1 MTSRGRPP
9 KPIEQKRL
17 TGNPGKRPLPSQG
30 SLVLLPSMY
39 EIPEPPR
46 PLVTEAAKAMWD
58 RVWSMGQTWLSP
70 QTDIE
75 LLLMTCEMVDERW
88 NLRIKV
94 LTDNRPEE
102 RKGLRDLERQL
113 VANLSLLG
121 FTPTDRSRLG
131 VAEVKRVSKI
141 EELRARKEENRFIM
155 ATEVAHTDTTSGSSK

>member
-1 MTSRGRPP
+1 MGRPP
-9 KPIEQKRL
+9 KPIEQKRAL
-17 TGNPGKRPLPSQG
+17 GNPGKRPLPTEG

-46 PLVTEAAKAMWD
+46 PIVTEAAKALWN
-58 RVWSMGQTWLSP
+58 RTWTMGQTWLSP

-94 LTDNRPEE
+94 LQDNRPEE

-113 VANLSLLG
+113 IANLSLLG

-131 VAEVKRVSKI
+131 VAEVKKISKL
-141 EELRARKEENRFIM
+141 EALREQQNKPR
-155 ATEVAHTDTTSGSSK
+155 D

>member
-1 MTSRGRPP
+1 MGRPP
-9 KPIEQKRL
+9 KPIEQKRAL
-17 TGNPGKRPLPSQG
+17 GNPGRRPLPTEG

-46 PLVTEAAKAMWD
+46 PLVTEAAKALWN
-58 RVWSMGQTWLSP
+58 RTWSMGQTWLSP

-94 LTDNRPEE
+94 LQDNRPEE

-131 VAEVKRVSKI
+131 VAEVKKISKL
-141 EELRARKEENRFIM
+141 EALREQQNKPR
-155 ATEVAHTDTTSGSSK
+155 D

>member
-1 MTSRGRPP
+1 MGRPP
-9 KPIEQKRL
+9 KPIEQKRAL
-17 TGNPGKRPLPSQG
+17 GNPGRRPLPTEG

-46 PLVTEAAKAMWD
+46 PIVTEAAKALWN
-58 RVWSMGQTWLSP
+58 RTWSMGQTWLSP

-94 LTDNRPEE
+94 LQDNRPEE

-113 VANLSLLG
+113 ISNLSLLG

-131 VAEVKRVSKI
+131 VAEVKKISKL
-141 EELRARKEENRFIM
+141 EALREQQNKPR
-155 ATEVAHTDTTSGSSK
+155 D

>member
-1 MTSRGRPP
+1 MGRPP
-9 KPIEQKRL
+9 KPIEQKRAL
-17 TGNPGKRPLPSQG
+17 GNPGRRPLPQEG

-46 PLVTEAAKAMWD
+46 PLVTEAAKALWN
-58 RVWSMGQTWLSP
+58 RTWTMGQTWLSP

-94 LTDNRPEE
+94 LQDNRPEE

-131 VAEVKRVSKI
+131 VAEVKKISKL
-141 EELRARKEENRFIM
+141 EALREQQNKPR
-155 ATEVAHTDTTSGSSK
+155 D

>member
-1 MTSRGRPP
+1 MGRPP
-9 KPIEQKRL
+9 KPIEQKRAL
-17 TGNPGKRPLPSQG
+17 GNPGKRPLPQEG

-46 PLVTEAAKAMWD
+46 PLVTEAAKALWT
-58 RVWSMGQTWLSP
+58 RTWSMGQTWLSP

-94 LTDNRPEE
+94 LQDNRPEE

-131 VAEVKRVSKI
+131 VAEVKKISKL
-141 EELRARKEENRFIM
+141 EALREQQNKPR
-155 ATEVAHTDTTSGSSK
+155 D

>member
-1 MTSRGRPP
+1 MANMGRPP
-9 KPIEQKRL
+9 KPIEQKRAL
-17 TGNPGKRPLPSQG
+17 GNPGRRPLPTEG

-46 PLVTEAAKAMWD
+46 PIVTEAAKALWS
-58 RVWSMGQTWLSP
+58 RTWSMGQTWLSP

-94 LTDNRPEE
+94 LQDNRPEE

-113 VANLSLLG
+113 IANLSLLG

-131 VAEVKRVSKI
+131 VAEVKKISKL
-141 EELRARKEENRFIM
+141 EALREQQNKPR
-155 ATEVAHTDTTSGSSK
+155 D

>member
-1 MTSRGRPP
+1 MANMGRPP
-9 KPIEQKRL
+9 KPIEQKRAL
-17 TGNPGKRPLPSQG
+17 GNPGRRPLPTEG

-46 PLVTEAAKAMWD
+46 PIVTEAAKALWN
-58 RVWSMGQTWLSP
+58 RTWTMGQTWLSP

-94 LTDNRPEE
+94 LQDNRPEE
-102 RKGLRDLERQL
+102 RKGLRDLEKQL
-113 VANLSLLG
+113 ISNLSLLG

-131 VAEVKRVSKI
+131 LAEVKKVSKL
-141 EELRARKEENRFIM
+141 EALRNARIDN
-155 ATEVAHTDTTSGSSK
+155 SNQ

>member
-1 MTSRGRPP
+1 MGRPP
-9 KPIEQKRL
+9 KPIEQKRAL
-17 TGNPGKRPLPSQG
+17 GNPGRRPLPQEG

-39 EIPEPPR
+39 EVPEPPR
-46 PLVTEAAKAMWD
+46 PLVTEAAKALWN
-58 RVWSMGQTWLSP
+58 RTWTMGQTWLSP

-94 LTDNRPEE
+94 LQDNRPEE

-131 VAEVKRVSKI
+131 VAEVKKISKL
-141 EELRARKEENRFIM
+141 EALREQQNKPR
-155 ATEVAHTDTTSGSSK
+155 D

>member
-1 MTSRGRPP
+1 
-9 KPIEQKRL
+9 
-17 TGNPGKRPLPSQG
+17 
-30 SLVLLPSMY
+30 MY

-46 PLVTEAAKAMWD
+46 PLVTDAAKAMWD
-58 RVWSMGQTWLSP
+58 RVWSMGQTGLSP

-141 EELRARKEENRFIM
+141 EELRERTKANRIV
-155 ATEVAHTDTTSGSSK
+155 ATEVADSDSSIKPISE

>member
-1 MTSRGRPP
+1 MANMGRPP
-9 KPIEQKRL
+9 KPIEQKRAL
-17 TGNPGKRPLPSQG
+17 GNPGRRPLPTEG

-39 EIPEPPR
+39 EVPEPPR
-46 PLVTEAAKAMWD
+46 PIVTEAAKALWN
-58 RVWSMGQTWLSP
+58 RTWTMGQTWLSP

-94 LTDNRPEE
+94 LQDNRPEE

-113 VANLSLLG
+113 IANLSLLG

-131 VAEVKRVSKI
+131 VAEVKKISKL
-141 EELRARKEENRFIM
+141 EALREQQNKPRN
-155 ATEVAHTDTTSGSSK
+155 

>member
-1 MTSRGRPP
+1 MSPMGRPP
-9 KPIEQKRL
+9 KPIEQKRAL
-17 TGNPGKRPLPSQG
+17 GNPGKRPLPTEG

-39 EIPEPPR
+39 EVPEPPR
-46 PLVTEAAKAMWD
+46 PLVTEAAKALWN
-58 RVWSMGQTWLSP
+58 RTWTMGQTWLSP

-94 LTDNRPEE
+94 LQDNRPEE

-131 VAEVKRVSKI
+131 VAEVKKISKL
-141 EELRARKEENRFIM
+141 EALREQQNKPR
-155 ATEVAHTDTTSGSSK
+155 D

>member
-1 MTSRGRPP
+1 MGRPP
-9 KPIEQKRL
+9 KPIEQKRAL
-17 TGNPGKRPLPSQG
+17 GNPGKRPLPTEG

-46 PLVTEAAKAMWD
+46 PIVTEAAKALWT
-58 RVWSMGQTWLSP
+58 RTWTMGQTWLSP

-94 LTDNRPEE
+94 LQDNRPEE

-113 VANLSLLG
+113 IANLSLLG

-131 VAEVKRVSKI
+131 VAEVKKISKL
-141 EELRARKEENRFIM
+141 EALREQQNKPR
-155 ATEVAHTDTTSGSSK
+155 D

>member
-1 MTSRGRPP
+1 MGRPP
-9 KPIEQKRL
+9 KPIEQKRAL
-17 TGNPGKRPLPSQG
+17 GNLGRRPLPTEG

-39 EIPEPPR
+39 EVPEPPR
-46 PLVTEAAKAMWD
+46 PIVTEAAKALWN
-58 RVWSMGQTWLSP
+58 RTWTMGQTWLSP

-94 LTDNRPEE
+94 LQDNRPEE

-113 VANLSLLG
+113 IANLSLLG

-131 VAEVKRVSKI
+131 VAEVKKISKL
-141 EELRARKEENRFIM
+141 EALREQQNKPR
-155 ATEVAHTDTTSGSSK
+155 D